1 MMKNF
6 IASAA
11 IFIVIMFCG
20 LNYAEDLPTTSE
32 APPVKNEEQTT
43 KTKRPSIKSEAPITK
58 MERPPVKSEAPITKM
73 ERPPVKS
80 EGPITGKR
88 RLGTPVG
95 YSDKR
100 VGEKTTIEYTDERVG
115 EKTTKGMTSYEEVK
129 GQKSGVVEEKTP
141 NRRPALLP
149 GLELQGAEFGF
160 PRQDNT
166 ENQ

>member
-32 APPVKNEEQTT
+32 APPVKSEEQAT

-80 EGPITGKR
+80 EGPIIGKR

-95 YSDKR
+95 YSDK
-100 VGEKTTIEYTDERVG
+100 RVG

-141 NRRPALLP
+141 DRRPALLP